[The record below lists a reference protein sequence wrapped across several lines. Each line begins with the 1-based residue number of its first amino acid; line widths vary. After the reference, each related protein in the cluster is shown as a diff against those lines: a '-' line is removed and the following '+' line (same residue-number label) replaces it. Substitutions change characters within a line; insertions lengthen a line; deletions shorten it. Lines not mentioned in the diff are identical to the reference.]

1 MLQLVIVVYRYTTV
15 AEVAK
20 DLKQNLQVVWA
31 PRYNAVGRL
40 VAHEAQDYPPL
51 HITVHDVT
59 GASLVIQFRSGVL
72 QALDNPT
79 GVFANNPFLQ
89 QQLQVGR

>member
-1 MLQLVIVVYRYTTV
+1 VK
-15 AEVAK
+15 K

-31 PRYNAVGRL
+31 PRYNAVGQL
-40 VAHEAQDYPPL
+40 VAHGATDYPPL

-59 GASLVIQFRSGVL
+59 GASLVIQFREGVL

-79 GVFANNPFLQ
+79 GVFANKPFLQ
-89 QQLQVGR
+89 EQLQVQC